1 MAQKIQMRRDSVEN
15 WLDVNPIL
23 ARGEWGVAFDGT
35 STDVIAIKIGDGESD
50 WESLQSLLPINSSDT
65 GGGGTGGTEIPA
77 RRLLPNTVGTPGQTV
92 VVNEAGTAVEYVDA
106 PTDGPSGG
114 IRLVLDFER
123 MAVGPMTDQGSNGNG
138 RLEPANQFALET
150 PAVLVDTALFDDRQ
164 MVARVVEDDGRR
176 SFRVRPEDFDA
187 EEPDDTRAAS
197 AFEFVPAGYTAEM
210 APILGALTTGRL
222 TVNVARLI
230 GTGTIADP
238 GAVSFR
244 INYSAGG
251 VDKVYLN
258 VSTVSHDAEVAWE
271 LVEQIDGETVQ
282 AASGTISPTDEEPY
296 PLAGDWGF
304 SVEEWTPV
312 EGFGDLTA
320 KVTPFHNG
328 VPLIDG
334 PWGTEQLDPA
344 SMTQVGI
351 STSSTDP
358 TKTLAIPIRSLVLSD
373 ADCPGAII
381 GSSPPGAGGGA
392 VDSVNGQT
400 GVVVLNAAGFVS
412 GPLDSLSLND
422 PAMQAY
428 LVGKL
433 IEGTGIDIT
442 VNGSGDLVFSIAD
455 PELLALAGLT
465 SATNKFPYFTGAGAA
480 ALADLTA
487 FARSL
492 LDDAD
497 AGAARATLGVVRSD
511 RLVPPSLRAV
521 MGFVD
526 ETGSTGGATVET
538 PPYNGY
544 FARRVPY
551 DCLLNSVAIRTGS
564 GTPTCNGRPVLWLDD
579 GNGTPAAAIFAPTAV
594 SMSAASS
601 EFTFTL
607 GTPYQLLA
615 GQQIWAT
622 LELSANRTIECY
634 SGVRGGWAGAGGAA
648 FSATGTSVEA
658 SGSFVA
664 GNNPFSGK
672 TLGLGSRAFPRFNLG
687 VTPT

>member
-1 MAQKIQMRRDSVEN
+1 MSAPDEEWSTEFIEEVWEQTECSCSV
-15 WLDVNPIL
+15 WRFLIGAPS
-23 ARGEWGVAFDGT
+23 GSG
-35 STDVIAIKIGDGESD
+35 STGPAGPAG
-50 WESLQSLLPINSSDT
+50 PT
-65 GGGGTGGTEIPA
+65 G
-77 RRLLPNTVGTPGQTV
+77 
-92 VVNEAGTAVEYVDA
+92 

-138 RLEPANQFALET
+138 RLEPANQFALAT
-150 PAVLVDTALFDDRQ
+150 PAVLVDTALFDSRQ
-164 MVARVVEDDGRR
+164 MVGKVVEDDGRR

-222 TVNVARLI
+222 TVNVARLL

-258 VSTVSHDAEVAWE
+258 VSTVSHDADVAWE

-282 AASGTISPTDEEPY
+282 AAWGTISPTDEEPY

-304 SVEEWTPV
+304 IVEEWTPV

-328 VPLIDG
+328 VPLMEG

-351 STSSTDP
+351 STASTDP
-358 TKTLAIPIRSLVLSD
+358 TQTLAIPIRSFVLSD

-392 VDSVNGQT
+392 VDSVNGET
-400 GVVVLNAAGFVS
+400 GTVVLTASDIGTLDAAGIATVASGYAAIAESDAATYTDEAIAAINAAGFVS

-465 SATNKFPYFTGAGAA
+465 SAANKVPYFTGSGTAA
-480 ALADLTA
+480 MADLSA
-487 FARSL
+487 FARTL
-492 LDDAD
+492 LDDPD
-497 AGAARATLGVVRSD
+497 ASAARATLGVVRAD

-544 FARRVPY
+544 FARRIPY
-551 DCLLNSVAIRTGS
+551 DCLLNSVTIRTGS

-607 GTPYQLLA
+607 GTPYQLYA

-648 FSATGTSVEA
+648 FWATGTSVEA

-672 TLGLGSRAFPRFNLG
+672 TLAIGSRAFPRFNLG